1 MIIVFTRKTY
11 WGTNA
16 MARDLI
22 SVLRSE
28 KVNKI
33 SSGAYDRLQVDFAY
47 NSNKI
52 EGGGLSREQ
61 VWYIYETKTVCFE
74 PARVDDIIEAVNHFR
89 CFDNVIETYK
99 ENYK

>member
-1 MIIVFTRKTY
+1 
-11 WGTNA
+11 

-52 EGGGLSREQ
+52 EGGGLLR
-61 VWYIYETKTVCFE
+61 
-74 PARVDDIIEAVNHFR
+74 
-89 CFDNVIETYK
+89 
-99 ENYK
+99 